1 MIVREGLIQK
11 FTAFLQES
19 GRTCVDDLN
28 AVMEEIEAHAMIT
41 YDDAIIEFTTQ
52 RVETKLSSLGTPKV
66 FTNSDS
72 EDREEQF
79 TETVTYTVGSET
91 SKTRVKGW
99 SVSGGLVGGYEGVQG
114 GAGATYESQTI
125 KTQLAVQGVERTENF
140 DKIIDVPRESR
151 VKVSI
156 EKQIEIFTCDV
167 SDLVV
172 TFSGKK
178 SSIKCKCGKKEKKQ
192 VKNKTFQLEDVFGSG
207 SSGEEGS
214 HGHGHPHHHGKELTV
229 KLNGK
234 CTWSETSASVK
245 CSDPEPLQL
254 RK

>member
-1 MIVREGLIQK
+1 MIIRDSLIQK
-11 FTAFLQES
+11 FHAFLQES

-28 AVMEEIEAHAMIT
+28 TIMEDIEAHAMVNHDNATI
-41 YDDAIIEFTTQ
+41 DFTTQ
-52 RVETKLSSLGTPKV
+52 RVETKLSTLGTPKV
-66 FTNSDS
+66 FTNSNS
-72 EDREEQF
+72 EDCEEQF
-79 TETVTYTVGSET
+79 AETVTYTVGSET

-140 DKIIDVPRESR
+140 DKIIFVPRESR

-156 EKQIEIFTCDV
+156 EKRIETFMCDV

-178 SSIKCKCGKKEKKQ
+178 SSIKCKCGKKDKKQ
-192 VKNKTFQLEDVFGSG
+192 AKNKTFHLGDVFGSG
-207 SSGEEGS
+207 LSGEDS
-214 HGHGHPHHHGKELTV
+214 HGHHHGKELTIR
-229 KLNGK
+229 LNGK
-234 CTWSETSASVK
+234 CTWSETSASVQ
-245 CSDPEPLQL
+245 CSDPEPLMI

>member
-1 MIVREGLIQK
+1 MIIREGLVQK
-11 FTAFLQES
+11 FNAFLEES
-19 GRTCVDDLN
+19 GHTCADDLN
-28 AVMEEIEAHAMIT
+28 AIMEEIEAHATVNHDNASI
-41 YDDAIIEFTTQ
+41 DFTTL
-52 RVETKLSSLGTPKV
+52 RVETKLSTLGTPKV
-66 FTNSDS
+66 FSNSNS

-114 GAGATYESQTI
+114 GAGATYESRTI

-140 DKIIDVPRESR
+140 DKVIYVPRESR

-156 EKQIEIFTCDV
+156 EKRIETFICDV

-172 TFSGKK
+172 TFSSKK
-178 SSIKCKCGKKEKKQ
+178 SSIKCKCGKTEKKQ
-192 VKNKTFQLEDVFGSG
+192 TKAKAKTFQFEEVFGSEP
-207 SSGEEGS
+207 SGEDS
-214 HGHGHPHHHGKELTV
+214 HSHHHHGKDLTV
-229 KLNGK
+229 RLNGK

-245 CSDPEPLQL
+245 CSDPEPLKI

>member
-1 MIVREGLIQK
+1 MIIREGLIQK
-11 FTAFLQES
+11 FNVFLQES
-19 GRTCVDDLN
+19 GRTCADDLN
-28 AVMEEIEAHAMIT
+28 VVMEEIEAHASVNH
-41 YDDAIIEFTTQ
+41 DDAMIDFTTL

-140 DKIIDVPRESR
+140 DKIIYVPRESR

-156 EKQIEIFTCDV
+156 EKRIETFMCDV
-167 SDLVV
+167 SGLVV

-178 SSIKCKCGKKEKKQ
+178 SSIKCRCGKKEKKQ
-192 VKNKTFQLEDVFGSG
+192 VKSKTFQLEDIFGSG
-207 SSGEEGS
+207 LSGQDS
-214 HGHGHPHHHGKELTV
+214 HGHHHGRELTIRM
-229 KLNGK
+229 NGK
-234 CTWSETSASVK
+234 CTWSETSASVQ
-245 CSDPEPLQL
+245 CSDPEPLQN